1 MLSISKSELKN
12 NKAILFLSV
21 FLSIAINIL
30 FLTRWSIWLL
40 WGVSVT
46 RFYLILIAVIIN
58 LFIILLSTIEA
69 KLTKGRYLIILNRK
83 EIYLAIFSLL
93 CFFVAKLALL
103 NKINIIIGFFLNIFF
118 VALFLAIIFSFFSF
132 YFKKADLYLTTKK
145 LPHYILSGLII
156 AFIVF
161 YTWLVFLKFKAGLM
175 GMFDLGNMVQAV
187 WSTLH
192 GYLLR
197 NTGTLEVINLSYPT
211 RLGFHADL
219 FLIFLVPF
227 YALWQSPKL
236 LLLVQVII
244 AGTGAFPLYLIA
256 KKLLKS
262 PLAGLVFAFA
272 YLVSPIL
279 GAALLYDFHAITLVS
294 SFLFFAFY
302 FLLEKRYLPY
312 FIFILL
318 ALTCKEEVSLLIFL
332 LGIYV
337 YLKHNKKIGIITILL
352 GLIWFITIFFIIMP
366 HFRNGG
372 EYVFLGRYAYLGRD
386 KITIIKNLI
395 TRPGLIIYGFKNIN
409 KLVYLLYLILPLAG
423 LCLFSPF
430 IILGAPT
437 LFINLLST
445 EQTMYSGGF
454 HYSAPLLFYLLL
466 STIFGFIFLIKIFK
480 NYPLILYK
488 LLLILFLSGL
498 IFGLQFRFKAYGI
511 KLENFNSPPPSI
523 KDLYTQSLSLR
534 LKNREKII
542 SLIPKNSP
550 VSTSVTIGSFFA
562 DRENLYIF
570 PLINN
575 SEFIVLEKPGTS
587 SFQISE
593 DIYKKEI
600 ENLRSNKNYQLIYE
614 DDYYLVFKRK

>member
-40 WGVSVT
+40 WELSFT
-46 RFYLILIAVIIN
+46 RLHLILIAIIVN

-118 VALFLAIIFSFFSF
+118 VGLFLTIIFSFLSF
-132 YFKKADLYLTTKK
+132 YFKKIDLYLKTKR
-145 LPHYILSGLII
+145 LPYYILFGLII
-156 AFIVF
+156 SFIIF
-161 YTWLVFLKFKAGLM
+161 YTWLAFLKLKAGFM
-175 GMFDLGNMVQAV
+175 GIYDLGNMEQAV
-187 WSTLH
+187 WGTLH

-197 NTGTLEVINLSYPT
+197 NTASKEMINFSYPT
-211 RLGFHADL
+211 RLGIHADL
-219 FLIFLVPF
+219 FLFLIVPL
-227 YALWQSPKL
+227 YILWQSPKL

-244 AGTGAFPLYLIA
+244 AGAGALPLYLISQ
-256 KKLLKS
+256 KLLKS
-262 PLAGLVFAFA
+262 SLAGLVFAFA

-279 GAALLYDFHAITLVS
+279 GAALLFDFHAFTLVS

-318 ALTCKEEVSLLIFL
+318 ALTCKEEVSLLVFL
-332 LGIYV
+332 LGIYI
-337 YLKHNKKIGIITILL
+337 YLKHNKKIGLTTILL
-352 GLIWFITIFFIIMP
+352 GLTWFIIVFFIIMP
-366 HFRNGG
+366 HFRSGS
-372 EYVFLGRYAYLGRD
+372 EYIFLSRYAYLGKD
-386 KITIIKNLI
+386 KMTIIKNLI

-437 LFINLLST
+437 LFINLLSA
-445 EQTMYSGGF
+445 EQTMYSCGF
-454 HYSAPLLFYLLL
+454 HYSAPLLFYLLI
-466 STIFGFIFLIKIFK
+466 SSIFGLIFLIKRFK
-480 NYPLILYK
+480 KNDSLILYK
-488 LLLILFLSGL
+488 PLLILFISSLL
-498 IFGLQFRFKAYGI
+498 FGGQFRFQTHGI
-511 KLENFNSPPPSI
+511 TKDNFNRPPSI
-523 KDLYTQSLSLR
+523 KKIYAESFSR
-534 LKNREKII
+534 RVKNREKVV
-542 SLIPKNSP
+542 SLIPKDASL
-550 VSTSVTIGSFFA
+550 STSVMLGVFFA
-562 DRENLYIF
+562 GRRDLYMF
-570 PLINN
+570 PLIKDA
-575 SEFIVLEKPGTS
+575 EFIALEKPGINWI
-587 SFQISE
+587 QISE
-593 DIYKKEI
+593 KDYKKAINDLEK
-600 ENLRSNKNYQLIYE
+600 NKNYQLIYE
-614 DDYYLVFKRK
+614 DDYYLVFKRR